1 VENETIT
8 LNELS
13 KIQSDF
19 LLSFNHLQKMN
30 VTMFRKCSLILL
42 PLLLSLSSHAQEPQS
57 CAVTISELR
66 VILGDQAFPLKWE
79 ETTMKDGKPLLVT
92 IFEKKNLL
100 FLQFIKAREGLW
112 AESAGVICKTSVGL
126 EIQFSGEH
134 IRLGPAANWVLRYA
148 LGNGGKF
155 TLTKL
160 GSEKLRITTIG
171 WSGMFSPRN
180 E

>member
-1 VENETIT
+1 MQDQN
-8 LNELS
+8 
-13 KIQSDF
+13 DF
-19 LLSFNHLQKMN
+19 PSPFNHLTQMN
-30 VTMFRKCSLILL
+30 LAMFRICLLLFL
-42 PLLLSLSSHAQEPQS
+42 PLLLSLNSHAHEPQT

-66 VILGDQAFPLKWE
+66 TILGDQTFPLKWE

-92 IFEKKNLL
+92 IFEKKGSL
-100 FLQFIKAREGLW
+100 FLEFIKTREGLW
-112 AESAGVICKTSVGL
+112 AESAGLICKTSAGL
-126 EIQFSGEH
+126 EIQFTGEQ

-160 GSEKLRITTIG
+160 GSEQLQIATSG

-180 E
+180 K